1 MRAGKLNHLL
11 TIQKVQRTQDRGGGF
26 VETWVDVSREW
37 ASVESIS
44 GREYLA
50 AAALQAETT
59 WKITLRYRDD
69 LLNSMRLVEGS
80 RIYEI
85 EAVLPNDSLRE
96 VVLMCKAS

>member
-26 VETWVDVSREW
+26 VETWVDMGKEW

-50 AAALQAETT
+50 AAALQAQTT

-69 LLNSMRLVEGS
+69 LLNTMRLVEGS

-96 VVLMCKAS
+96 VVLMCKTS